1 MPRHDDD
8 GSKEPHLVM
17 ADERVEIL
25 LTEWTML
32 YLRCR
37 FLKFLGERRQD
48 IYHLGGETCFSY
60 VETQKSC
67 HATYHRPV
75 MAAAT
80 ADKACRSKNFN
91 LAIIRNSYDR
101 KLVVASTKI
110 RELHSVFTYHKNIFL
125 L

>member
-8 GSKEPHLVM
+8 GSRKPHLVM

-48 IYHLGGETCFSY
+48 IYHLGGDPCFSY
-60 VETQKSC
+60 VKTQKSC

-80 ADKACRSKNFN
+80 ADKARRSKNFN
-91 LAIIRNSYDR
+91 SRIICNSYDR
-101 KLVVASTKI
+101 KLVVA
-110 RELHSVFTYHKNIFL
+110 
-125 L
+125 